1 MVKGLTDVWGLL
13 VPMKDVKFDFPT
25 PYEDT
30 SIAGDKLWDALMPS
44 KLTLYVEAGGPG

>member
-1 MVKGLTDVWGLL
+1 
-13 VPMKDVKFDFPT
+13 MKEVKFDFPT

-44 KLTLYVEAGGPG
+44 ESF

>member
-1 MVKGLTDVWGLL
+1 
-13 VPMKDVKFDFPT
+13 MKEVKFDFPT

-44 KLTLYVEAGGPG
+44 KSF